1 MVPHTLVI
9 TNPDGSKSP
18 IKQEEVN
25 VSKKTLGV
33 HDFLSGGN
41 VGHLDFIKDKATTWI
56 NHMTNGHLPHHMAW
70 VTYKHQLWPG
80 LRYGLG
86 TMTNNIE
93 AADNHLDKEDYRM
106 LNILGVVR
114 TVDCGLRKLHM
125 TFGGFG
131 LFNLATEQLIS
142 RINTFSNTITCHSK
156 LARN

>member
-25 VSKKTLGV
+25 VSKKTLGI
-33 HDFLSGGN
+33 HDSPSGGN
-41 VGHLDFIKDKATTWI
+41 AGHLDFIKDKATTWI
-56 NHMTNGHLPHHMAW
+56 NRTTNGHLPHHMAW
-70 VTYKHQLWPG
+70 VAYKHQLWPG
-80 LRYGLG
+80 LRHGLD
-86 TMTNNIE
+86 TMPNDIE
-93 AADNHLDKEDYRM
+93 AADILLDKEDYRM

-114 TVDCGLRKLHM
+114 TVHCGLRKLHT

-142 RINTFSNTITCHSK
+142 RIITFF
-156 LARN
+156 